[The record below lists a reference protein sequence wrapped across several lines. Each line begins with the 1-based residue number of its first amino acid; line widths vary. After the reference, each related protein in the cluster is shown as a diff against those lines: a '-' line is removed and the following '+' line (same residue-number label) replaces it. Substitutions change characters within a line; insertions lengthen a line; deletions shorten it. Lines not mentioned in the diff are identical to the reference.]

1 MFSGLSIVNST
12 VYLNRILVTLTPYD
26 PLRDLLSIGSQVQV
40 DTRSGNVRLDED
52 SNIDIVA
59 RPVVATRLNGQTAG
73 VMELVSPAGL
83 KEKTPSDWNRILNS
97 PVYKLN
103 LDVS

>member
-1 MFSGLSIVNST
+1 MTLS
-12 VYLNRILVTLTPYD
+12 PYD
-26 PLRDLLSIGSQVQV
+26 PLRDLLSVGSQVQV
-40 DTRSGNVRLDED
+40 DARSGEFRLDKD

-59 RPVVATRLNGQTAG
+59 RPVVAMKLNGETAG

-83 KEKTPSDWNRILNS
+83 KEKTASDWDRILNS

-103 LDVS
+103 LDVSRITKCLISSLCTDR